1 MTRRNPKMN
10 EIKKRSIVKYDGG
23 YYRVTRATKA
33 TVNLGSI
40 SHRKQIYHKGIPK
53 TEVVESEAE
62 WYEWWSD
69 SETYRSM

>member
-1 MTRRNPKMN
+1 MD

-23 YYRVTRATKA
+23 YYKVTRATKA

-40 SHRKQIYHKGIPK
+40 FHRKIYHKGIPK
-53 TEVVESEAE
+53 SEVVESEAE
-62 WYEWWSD
+62 WYEHWSN